1 MKMYRSLIYRSL
13 RLKRT
18 RDRLFL
24 FLILLLDAF
33 FSLLFIVPASD
44 PAKMKDNI
52 QMFCVFSFMLAMLC
66 GMFAG
71 ANNGVYRMDANTGW
85 NHYIRVLPP
94 TPMQQ
99 AVADLLIKLIYILI
113 YGTIIIVYSLFIENN
128 LGQHLTCYAVNIFLF
143 FATLFVIIDIVYS
156 FVVRFAQTRAQL
168 ELMGLAA
175 IVCAVIIIIKV
186 CTIDFTIQMDSP
198 VPFGHPLYGD
208 SSYLFA
214 SFIAS
219 GKVTAVAVSSFVIS
233 LGSYFLTMWR
243 LHERREP

>member
-33 FSLLFIVPASD
+33 FSVLFLVPVSD
-44 PAKMKDNI
+44 PAKMKDH
-52 QMFCVFSFMLAMLC
+52 MLVFCVFSFMLAMLC

-94 TPMQQ
+94 TPIQQ

-128 LGQHLTCYAVNIFLF
+128 SGQHLTCYAVNIFLF

-186 CTIDFTIQMDSP
+186 CKLIGNIRMYSP
-198 VPFGHPLYGD
+198 VQFGNPLFG
-208 SSYLFA
+208 STSYIFA
-214 SFIAS
+214 SFVAS